1 MDQIKRSRV
10 ESSRLDRMS
19 AIFLSA
25 SVPDTE
31 EGGPYFQDA
40 DPFLIQFAV
49 REFLTVALGRRLV
62 VWGGHP
68 AITPMVW
75 AVCQDLGVEYS
86 NAVVL
91 YQSRFFEEY
100 FPEENARFS
109 NVKYIEAAA
118 DEDTSLYRMRSTMLS
133 RKDLTAAVFIGGMG
147 GILRE
152 YEMFSAYHPNAKVLP
167 VAAPGGAAKELAIR
181 LGSPA
186 DTLQELDF
194 VRLFHSTL
202 GIEPNDERRSEVNR

>member
-1 MDQIKRSRV
+1 L
-10 ESSRLDRMS
+10 EFGGLDRMS

-25 SVPDTE
+25 SVPDAE
-31 EGGPYFQDA
+31 EGGRYFENA

-49 REFLTVALGRRLV
+49 REFLTAALGRRLV

-75 AVCQDLGVEYS
+75 AVCEDLGVEYS

-100 FPEENARFS
+100 FPAENARFS
-109 NVKYIEAAA
+109 NVEYIEAASDQ
-118 DEDTSLYRMRSTMLS
+118 DESLYRMRRVMLS

-152 YEMFSAYHPNAKVLP
+152 YEIFSEYHPDANVLP
-167 VAAPGGAAKELAIR
+167 VAAPGGAAKELAST
-181 LGSPA
+181 LGA
-186 DTLQELDF
+186 RHENLIELDF
-194 VRLFHSTL
+194 VKLFHLTL
-202 GIEPNDERRSEVNR
+202 GIEPDDERRSNLNQ